1 MEIFLRGT
9 NKQAINGKPAGDF
22 IKKLMSDITNQAI
35 NPLNALLG
43 PKFTQLGITH
53 TQREISKNIK
63 ILKQWALCFIRKRIK
78 EINAQLQEKK
88 NSKNPEDII

>member
-1 MEIFLRGT
+1 
-9 NKQAINGKPAGDF
+9 
-22 IKKLMSDITNQAI
+22 MSDITNQSI

-53 TQREISKNIK
+53 TQREISKNIE

-78 EINAQLQEKK
+78 EINDKL
-88 NSKNPEDII
+88 